1 MSWTKI
7 NESTR
12 TLLYCITVFSIVA
25 IALWLGAGTK
35 TADASSKNNSDSAT
49 PQATFPGTGVGAIPD
64 GLSGTP
70 PQFGAPLVINFA
82 VSGVSAP
89 VTSVTADITLTHT
102 WVGDVDMVLRAPG
115 GTPSLVLVSR

>member
-1 MSWTKI
+1 MKGLFLSNNGQTF
-7 NESTR
+7 R
-12 TLLYCITVFSIVA
+12 LLFSSFVLFSVIAVVYYFSISPTQTVKA
-25 IALWLGAGTK
+25 AT
-35 TADASSKNNSDSAT
+35 SA